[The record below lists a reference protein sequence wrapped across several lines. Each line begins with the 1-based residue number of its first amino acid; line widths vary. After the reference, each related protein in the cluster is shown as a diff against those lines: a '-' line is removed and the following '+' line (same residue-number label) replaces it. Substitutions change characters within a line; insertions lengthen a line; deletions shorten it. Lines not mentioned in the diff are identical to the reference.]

1 MEDSLFYCFEDY
13 KESNDVAIYYKNKKI
28 NYKDFYEN
36 VLKLATFFER
46 LGIKKGDVVT
56 LVLPNIPQCIYSI
69 YALNV
74 IGSVINILHP
84 LTNLGNILEKMDILN
99 SKYVILMETLYQ
111 DNVNFIT
118 DEECNKFFIFVNP
131 VSEDGFLKSFFLQL
145 NVQNHFE
152 LSNNEK
158 QKIFEVFH
166 KNEIV
171 YLNQKKEGKNN
182 QKNCSYV
189 NHKCLY
195 CKKKF
200 INIYQFEI
208 HMKIHVSYN

>member
-1 MEDSLFYCFEDY
+1 M
-13 KESNDVAIYYKNKKI
+13 
-28 NYKDFYEN
+28 
-36 VLKLATFFER
+36 LKLQE
-46 LGIKKGDVVT
+46 
-56 LVLPNIPQCIYSI
+56 NINQTTD
-69 YALNV
+69 L
-74 IGSVINILHP
+74 L
-84 LTNLGNILEKMDILN
+84 K
-99 SKYVILMETLYQ
+99 
-111 DNVNFIT
+111 IT
-118 DEECNKFFIFVNP
+118 ENKI
-131 VSEDGFLKSFFLQL
+131 SFFLQV
-145 NVQNHFE
+145 NKQK

-158 QKIFEVFH
+158 PKIFEVFH

-200 INIYQFEI
+200 RNIYQFEI

>member
-1 MEDSLFYCFEDY
+1 M
-13 KESNDVAIYYKNKKI
+13 
-28 NYKDFYEN
+28 
-36 VLKLATFFER
+36 LKLQE
-46 LGIKKGDVVT
+46 
-56 LVLPNIPQCIYSI
+56 NINQSTD
-69 YALNV
+69 L
-74 IGSVINILHP
+74 
-84 LTNLGNILEKMDILN
+84 
-99 SKYVILMETLYQ
+99 SKTTE
-111 DNVNFIT
+111 
-118 DEECNKFFIFVNP
+118 NKI
-131 VSEDGFLKSFFLQL
+131 SFFLQV
-145 NVQNHFE
+145 NEQNHFE

-158 QKIFEVFH
+158 PKIFEVFH

-200 INIYQFEI
+200 RNIYQFEI